1 MGSRGASAGTRQ
13 DGLYGLS
20 KTERGKVTKLV
31 AMSAML
37 RDYADAGKDYEYISD
52 KHKKMADIADTFYN
66 ANLGPEYLKPE
77 YKKIYDEFGK
87 DFWNGVT
94 KEMGRI
100 DDIVSN
106 DVNAANRFNGTTLLG
121 EYNNLKKDV

>member
-13 DGLYGLS
+13 DGLYGLT
-20 KTERGKVTKLV
+20 KTEKGKVTKLV

-37 RDYADAGKDYEYISD
+37 RDYADAGKDYEYVSNR
-52 KHKKMADIADTFYN
+52 HKMMADIADTLYN
-66 ANLGPEYLKPE
+66 ANIGAEYLKPE

-100 DDIVSN
+100 DDSVGRSLN
-106 DVNAANRFNGTTLLG
+106 RAGAESKLLAN
-121 EYNNLKKDV
+121 YNSLKKEAE